1 MRVKHTFVPLFC
13 SESSFDSPSAFQR
26 VNVDGTR
33 VLLRAAHG
41 APHQPQC
48 FVYVSTDEV
57 YGASVEQ
64 ASGRPVHGWNARSLA
79 R

>member
-1 MRVKHTFVPLFC
+1 MRIKHNFVPQLC
-13 SESSFDSPSAFQR
+13 SESSFESPSAFQC
-26 VNVDGTR
+26 VNIDGTR

-64 ASGRPVHGWNARSLA
+64 ASGRQVRGWNAH
-79 R
+79 